1 MLLAVQILNGLLG
14 RNCKCL
20 LFRYIKLRL
29 LKLRSVLLET
39 FTS

>member
-14 RNCKCL
+14 RNCISL
-20 LFRYIKLRL
+20 LLRYIKLRL

-39 FTS
+39 LTS

>member
-14 RNCKCL
+14 RNCICL
-20 LFRYIKLRL
+20 LLRYIKLRL